1 MPRTPRITT
10 RNATFQQW
18 EALLGNRTK
27 RQRAGEFV
35 VQGVRP
41 ISLAVEFG
49 WEIRTLLVSDGGGL
63 SRWAREVTETSG
75 APRALVAAELMAE
88 LGGKEEEAPELLA
101 VVALPGDELSRIPVR
116 PQQLVVV
123 FDRPATP
130 GNIGTLLRSAD
141 AFGATGLIVTGHAAD
156 PYDPRSVRA
165 STGSLFALPVV
176 RVPSHREVLD
186 WAGALDVPMRIVGT
200 DERGPD
206 DIADHDLTGPTL
218 LAVGNET
225 HGLSTAWRDACDA
238 IVRIPITGAAS
249 SLNAAAAGTVALYEA
264 ARQRKQR

>member
-18 EALLGNRTK
+18 QALLGNRTK

-63 SRWAREVTETSG
+63 SRWARELTETSG

-88 LGGKEEEAPELLA
+88 LGGKDEEAPELLA

-116 PQQLVVV
+116 PQQLIVV

-186 WAGALDVPMRIVGT
+186 WAGALDVPMQVVGT